1 MAIYDV
7 DVKTPL
13 GKFSGTIEIIID
25 GESLSGSFSIIS
37 FNSEFRGRADGD
49 ELSLS
54 GSLMTPAGELSY
66 DASGR
71 LAEDGFRGIA
81 HTRIGDFE
89 FAPPRHKSAKRRI
102 KSQL

>member
-1 MAIYDV
+1 MALYDV

-13 GKFSGTIEIIID
+13 GKFSGNIEIIID
-25 GESLSGSFSIIS
+25 GEALSGSFSIIS
-37 FNSEFRGRADGD
+37 FKSDFKGTAKGE

-54 GSLMTPAGELSY
+54 GSLMTPVGELIY
-66 DASGR
+66 DASGT

-89 FAPPRHKSAKRRI
+89 FAPPRHKSAKKRA
-102 KSQL
+102 KC